1 MKLVDM
7 ENEQMAAK
15 SSVIQFF
22 SLPNFLDVIVR
33 TETDGEQQLVNT
45 TLSPA
50 GNTQRGTDVVVEDQ
64 NESELNRSQ
73 SINDDNLSLEDTW
86 ERAARI
92 SLFDES
98 QFEGAEWQ
106 DQRRARIRTFLF
118 SPRHGYIVTA
128 GVIVSILMIVWM
140 EYMTQRNYRNS
151 SYTMWVLIVILI
163 NMGFLADLILHFV
176 AFDVRWILKQK
187 SQLYLEIVC

>member
-1 MKLVDM
+1 
-7 ENEQMAAK
+7 MAAK

-45 TLSPA
+45 TLTPA

-98 QFEGAEWQ
+98 QFEGAEW
-106 DQRRARIRTFLF
+106 
-118 SPRHGYIVTA
+118 
-128 GVIVSILMIVWM
+128 
-140 EYMTQRNYRNS
+140 
-151 SYTMWVLIVILI
+151 
-163 NMGFLADLILHFV
+163 
-176 AFDVRWILKQK
+176 
-187 SQLYLEIVC
+187 